1 MRLILEPGR
10 SERNYWHDL
19 WRYRGLLGTLA
30 WRDLA
35 VRYKQTLIGV
45 VWAVLRPLLAVLV
58 FTFIFGDVAGLK
70 DPGGAP
76 YALVVFAGLLPWS
89 FFASALAEA
98 SNSVVAN
105 ANLIGKVYFPRMIV
119 PAATVA
125 VALADFLIGLMLL
138 AGMMAWFGHAPT
150 WRILLLPLFTMLTFF
165 ASLGPAL
172 WIASL
177 NVRYRD
183 FRHVI
188 PFIIQFGIYLSPVGF
203 PDSVIPEKWRML
215 WSLNPLVGIIEGFR
229 WCILGTGEALDA
241 RALAASC
248 AVTAT
253 LLWIGIRRFR
263 ATEKSFADLI

>member
-1 MRLILEPGR
+1 MRLILESGR
-10 SERNYWHDL
+10 SERNYWRDF

-70 DPGGAP
+70 GRADAP

-150 WRILLLPLFTMLTFF
+150 WRIMLLPVFTVLTFLG
-165 ASLGPAL
+165 SLGPAL

-188 PFIIQFGIYLSPVGF
+188 PFVIQFGIYLSPVGF
-203 PDSVIPEKWRML
+203 PDSVIPEKWRLL

-229 WCILGTGEALDA
+229 WCILGGDWPPDR

-248 AVTAT
+248 AVTVT

>member
-10 SERNYWHDL
+10 PERNYWQDL

-138 AGMMAWFGHAPT
+138 AGMMAGCGPPGCRPPERPGHP
-150 WRILLLPLFTMLTFF
+150 
-165 ASLGPAL
+165 
-172 WIASL
+172 
-177 NVRYRD
+177 
-183 FRHVI
+183 
-188 PFIIQFGIYLSPVGF
+188 
-203 PDSVIPEKWRML
+203 
-215 WSLNPLVGIIEGFR
+215 
-229 WCILGTGEALDA
+229 
-241 RALAASC
+241 
-248 AVTAT
+248 
-253 LLWIGIRRFR
+253 
-263 ATEKSFADLI
+263 